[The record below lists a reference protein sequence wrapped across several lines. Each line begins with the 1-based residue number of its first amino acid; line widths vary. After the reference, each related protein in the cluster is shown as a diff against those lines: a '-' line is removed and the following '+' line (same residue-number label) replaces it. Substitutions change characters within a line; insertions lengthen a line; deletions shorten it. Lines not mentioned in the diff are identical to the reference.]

1 MQNEF
6 LSSTLELLKNDFN
19 EMSQKVEITLSHDSC
34 VDLLLIKMPVS
45 LPRALLIEFCDIS
58 AVIFLYDCILC
69 KMDLMQA
76 RGRCIKD

>member
-6 LSSTLELLKNDFN
+6 LRALELLRNDIN
-19 EMSQKVEITLSHDSC
+19 EMSQKLEFTPSRDRC
-34 VDLLLIKMPVS
+34 EDLLLKKMPVS

-58 AVIFLYDCILC
+58 AVILLYDCIWC